1 MFRKLKLGTQF
12 TLLLTLIF
20 VGGSILSGITLSS
33 AMQRKAEDEVATK
46 AELLTQTMNAVR
58 SYTSDRVAPLL
69 QEQLVTSPEFISE
82 TVPAYSA
89 IEVFENFRKQPEYA
103 DFFYKEA
110 TLNPTNPRDKADAF
124 EANLVERFRAQP
136 ELAKLTGYRNIEGV
150 KQFFTARPLKV
161 TAASCL
167 QCHSRP
173 EVAPPSQIAKFGSEN
188 GFGWQLDD
196 IVAAQTIY
204 VPSNEVFAKG
214 DQYLLLTMGI
224 FVSVFAMLSLL
235 INRLLKRRVIRPVRQ
250 ITAIARSLTTGSVT
264 AEKVEASYSPNML
277 KIARRA
283 DEPGQLARAFQ
294 HMAQEVANR
303 EQNLAQAV
311 DRRTAQLAE
320 SMKAAQI
327 ASAQAEEANQ
337 TKSQFL
343 ANMSHELRTP
353 LNAIIGYSEM
363 LIEEIT
369 DRAIPNL
376 APDMRKIHGAG
387 KHLLGLINNILDLSK
402 VEAGKMELFLE
413 TLEIAPMIEEVADTL
428 RPLID
433 KNHNRLEI
441 VFSEEIGSMRADVT
455 KLRQSLFNL
464 LSNASKFTQN
474 GTITLTVEPL
484 KPDWITFKVSDTGIG
499 MTLAQQA
506 KLFQSFTQADASTTR
521 QYGGTG
527 LGLAITQQFCE
538 LMGGKIQVE
547 SEHGQGT
554 TFTIHLPR
562 VVQPL
567 QHKKSA
573 LPAQAKTA
581 STASTVV
588 SSSGAGAS
596 TILVIDDDPA
606 ARDIMQRFLSQEGF
620 NAIAVASGEEGLNLA
635 RTQSPAAI
643 LLDVKM
649 PDLNG
654 WEVLSRLK
662 SDAELANIPVMMVT
676 CVDDQPLASVL
687 GAVDYVVKPVDY
699 KRLLRLLEPYR
710 TQSRESSE
718 GITDSEDITGSEG
731 SEGAT
736 VSTSSTSSIMVVED
750 NADNREMIRRQLS
763 KAGWRV
769 LEAENGLAA
778 LAVLAT
784 EQPNVILLDLMM
796 PEMDGFEFIRQL
808 RQHPQWR
815 SLPVI
820 VLTAKDLTLEER
832 EWLASQTQRIYQKGS
847 SRKQALIDEIN
858 HLLAQPRRKDI

>member
-20 VGGSILSGITLSS
+20 MGGIILSGITLSS
-33 AMQRKAEDEVATK
+33 AMQHKAEDEISAK
-46 AELLTQTMNAVR
+46 AEILVQTMNAVR

-69 QEQLVTSPEFISE
+69 QEQLVTSPRFISE

-89 IEVFENFRKQPEYA
+89 IKVFENFRKQPDYN

-110 TLNPTNPRDKADAF
+110 TLNPTNLRDKADAF
-124 EANLVERFRAQP
+124 EAELVEKFRAKP
-136 ELAKLTGYRNIEGV
+136 DLTKLTGYRNLAGME
-150 KQFFTARPLKV
+150 QFFTARPLKV

-167 QCHSRP
+167 QCHSTP
-173 EVAPPSQIAKFGSEN
+173 EAAPKSQIASFGAEH

-204 VPSNEVFAKG
+204 VPSDEVFAKG
-214 DQYLLLTMGI
+214 NQYLILTMGI
-224 FVSVFAMLSLL
+224 FVSIFAMLSLL
-235 INRLLKRRVIRPVRQ
+235 IHKLLKRQVIRPVRQ
-250 ITAIARSLTTGSVT
+250 LTAIAQNLTAGSVT
-264 AEKVEASYSPNML
+264 AEKVEAFYSPT
-277 KIARRA
+277 IHPVARRA

-294 HMAQEVANR
+294 RMAQEVAAR

-320 SMKAAQI
+320 SMKMAQV

-363 LIEEIT
+363 LVEEIT
-369 DRAIPNL
+369 DRGTPGL
-376 APDMRKIHGAG
+376 APDVQKIHGAG

-402 VEAGKMELFLE
+402 VEAGRMELFLE
-413 TLEIAPMIEEVADTL
+413 TFEIAPLVQEITDTL
-428 RPLID
+428 RPLVD
-433 KNHNRLEI
+433 KNNNRLAI
-441 VFSEEIGSMRADVT
+441 ACPDEIGDMKADVT

-474 GTITLTVEPL
+474 GSITLAVEQSEPG
-484 KPDWITFKVSDTGIG
+484 WINFTVSDTGIG
-499 MTLAQQA
+499 MTPDQQA

-538 LMGGKIQVE
+538 LMGGSIQVE
-547 SEHGQGT
+547 SQYGRGT
-554 TFTIHLPR
+554 TFTIRLPEA
-562 VVQPL
+562 VQPL
-567 QHKKSA
+567 QRQRPR
-573 LPAQAKTA
+573 LPAKAEMPPTLMT
-581 STASTVV
+581 SPV
-588 SSSGAGAS
+588 AGAS
-596 TILVIDDDPA
+596 TILVIDDDPTA
-606 ARDIMQRFLSQEGF
+606 CDIMQRFLVREGF
-620 NAIAVASGEEGLNLA
+620 NAIAAPSGEEGLQLA
-635 RTQSPAAI
+635 KTRSPAAI

-649 PDLNG
+649 PNLNG

-662 SDAELANIPVMMVT
+662 SDPELANIPVVMVT
-676 CVDDQPLASVL
+676 CVDDQSLASVL

-699 KRLLRLLEPYR
+699 QRLLTLLQPYR
-710 TQSRESSE
+710 TESIESI
-718 GITDSEDITGSEG
+718 GGV
-731 SEGAT
+731 A
-736 VSTSSTSSIMVVED
+736 SSVMVVED
-750 NADNREMIRRQLS
+750 NADNREMICRQLMR
-763 KAGWRV
+763 AGWRV

-778 LAVLAT
+778 LAVLAV

-808 RQHPQWR
+808 REHPQWR

-832 EWLASQTQRIYQKGS
+832 EWLEGQTQRIYQKGS
-847 SRKQALIDEIN
+847 SSKQLLIDQIN
-858 HLLAQPRRKDI
+858 QLLAQA